1 MWRAGIGAAAVIG
14 GAHLTARYTRH
25 PGVAG
30 LLKAIPIALLAGMV
44 GAEPA
49 VVSERF
55 RWLVFAGLL
64 SSLAGDVWLVF
75 PGGFVRGLASFLIA
89 HVLYIVAFVPD
100 AAPDARAWLVLVPF
114 AAAGFGMLA
123 YLWRHLGKDRVPVL
137 VYAAVIVVM
146 GWRAAARAMVPGVPE
161 PSGALALV
169 GAALFMVSDG
179 VLAIDRFARRFEA
192 ADGLVM
198 TTYYAAQV
206 LIALSVA
213 RHPW

>member
-1 MWRAGIGAAAVIG
+1 MWSAGIGAAAVIG
-14 GAHLTARYTRH
+14 GAHLTARYTRR

-44 GAEPA
+44 AAEPA
-49 VVSERF
+49 VVSERY
-55 RWLVFAGLL
+55 RWLVFVGLL
-64 SSLAGDVWLVF
+64 WSLGGDVCLVF
-75 PGGFVRGLASFLIA
+75 PGGFVPGLASFLIA
-89 HVLYIVAFVPD
+89 HVLYIAAFVPD
-100 AAPDARAWLVLVPF
+100 AAPDGRAWLVLVPF
-114 AAAGFGMLA
+114 AGGGLGMLA

-137 VYAAVIVVM
+137 VYVAVIVVM
-146 GWRAAARAMVPGVPE
+146 GWRAAARAMAPGVPE
-161 PSGALALV
+161 PSGTLALV
-169 GAALFMVSDG
+169 GATLFMVSDG

-192 ADGLVM
+192 ADGVVM